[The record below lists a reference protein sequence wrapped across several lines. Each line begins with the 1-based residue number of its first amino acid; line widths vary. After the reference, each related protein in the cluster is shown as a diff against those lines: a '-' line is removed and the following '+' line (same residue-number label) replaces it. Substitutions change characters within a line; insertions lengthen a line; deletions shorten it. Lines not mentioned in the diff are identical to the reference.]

1 MLRNY
6 ITIAFRNLIKHKIF
20 SLINIFGLSIGIT
33 CCVLLS
39 LYIQDE
45 FAYETH
51 FDRYKDI
58 YRLTSTIAAERGSEK
73 MPRTSPP
80 IVMTLAREL
89 PEIESATRVV
99 SPPEVEQHLL
109 RIGDKTFYEKTGY
122 LVDSTFFDLFS
133 YSFREGDRRSALDA
147 KSSVVLSDALAT
159 KIFRDQSALDQLII
173 INSGQTTDT
182 FRVTGVLKPHLGKS
196 QLDADFYMNMNSK
209 GWGEYI
215 NSVTTWGGQ
224 NFIYSFIKLKPGAS
238 VAGVQQKFQALLD
251 KYGAKDLKEMGIKKT
266 MGLQSLQDIHL
277 YSVREFVGT
286 LSGYGFSDL
295 GTSGNITYVYV
306 LGFICLFILLIAC
319 INFMNLTTAKASQ
332 RAGEVGVR
340 KSLGAHRGNLIGQ
353 FLGESMTIV
362 LVAMLL
368 SLGLVQVVL
377 PIFNQFTQK
386 ELSVNT
392 ENMGY
397 LAAALL
403 AISLFTGVVAG
414 SYPAFFL
421 SSFQPAKVLKDKRLS
436 GNSSNW
442 LRKGLVVFQFM
453 ITITLISS
461 IIIIQKQMNFVQN
474 KSLGFNPDYTIMLP
488 LRTVEARTNYV
499 RLKTRIKELTG
510 VREVSGSTAP
520 PSMPTMR
527 DIPLYTQ
534 GSNMENAQLH
544 FNVNVDENYFKLL
557 DIKFIAGHD
566 LTFEKDTFSFE
577 SPMIHPI
584 LVNRESLHKTG
595 IPLET
600 AAGTH
605 LFIDYQGKHLDFE
618 IKGVV
623 EDFHQFSLHQRVTPI
638 MFFIP
643 QRRNDFA
650 QLCASVEARDYKN
663 VLANMERAWKE
674 IVPNTPFEHGLLSDS
689 VKRQYEADE
698 RTLSIISTF
707 TLIAI
712 LISCLGLYGLS
723 IYVAE
728 RRVKE
733 IGIRKVLGASVAGI
747 VGMLSR
753 DFIILV
759 GIAFLIS
766 VPLGYYAMNQW
777 LEGFAYKTE
786 LDGTVFL
793 LAGLGSFG
801 IAWFTV
807 GFESMKAAMGNP
819 VDSLRNE

>member
-1 MLRNY
+1 MLQNY
-6 ITIAFRNLIKHKIF
+6 LKIAFRNLRKHKIF

-39 LYIQDE
+39 LYIKDE

-51 FDRYKDI
+51 FERYKDI
-58 YRLTSTIAAERGSEK
+58 YRVTTTFITEHASEK

-99 SPPEVEQHLL
+99 SAPEVEQHLI

-122 LVDSTFFDLFS
+122 LVDSTFFDVFS
-133 YSFREGDRRSALDA
+133 YAFREGDRQTALDA
-147 KSSVVLSDALAT
+147 KSTVVLSDALAT
-159 KIFRDQSALDQLII
+159 KVFRNQSALDQLII
-173 INSGQTTDT
+173 INSGQATDT
-182 FRVTGVLKPHLGKS
+182 FRVTGVLKPYVGKS

-224 NFIYSFIKLKPGAS
+224 NFIYSYIKVKPGTS
-238 VAGVQQKFQALLD
+238 VVGLQQKFPALMD
-251 KYGAKDLKEMGIKKT
+251 KYGAKDLKEMGVKKT
-266 MGLQSLQDIHL
+266 MGLQALKDIHL
-277 YSVREFVGT
+277 YSASEFVGT
-286 LSGYGFSDL
+286 ISGYGFSDI
-295 GTSGNITYVYV
+295 GTSGNIIYVYV
-306 LGFICLFILLIAC
+306 LGSICFFILLIAC

-340 KSLGAHRGNLIGQ
+340 KSLGAQRGNLIGQ

-362 LVAMLL
+362 VVAMVV

-377 PIFNQFTQK
+377 PVFNQFTQK
-386 ELSVNT
+386 QLSINS

-397 LAAALL
+397 VAAALL
-403 AISLFTGVVAG
+403 AISLLTGFVAG

-436 GNSSNW
+436 GSSSNW
-442 LRKGLVVFQFM
+442 LGKGLVVFQFM
-453 ITITLISS
+453 ISITMISA

-474 KSLGFNPDYTIMLP
+474 QSLGFNPEYKIMLP
-488 LRTVEARTNYV
+488 LRTEEAKKNYV
-499 RLKTRIKELTG
+499 ELKTRLKQLTG
-510 VREVSGSTAP
+510 VKEVSASTAL
-520 PSMPTMR
+520 PSMPMMR
-527 DIPLYTQ
+527 DIPLYTK
-534 GSNMENAQLH
+534 GSNMENAELH

-566 LTFEKDTFSFE
+566 LVFEKDTFDFS
-577 SPMIHPI
+577 SATSHPI
-584 LVNRESLHKTG
+584 LVNRESLRKTG
-595 IPLET
+595 IPLEE
-600 AAGTH
+600 AVGTH
-605 LFIDYQGKHLDFE
+605 LFLEWQGKHLDFE

-623 EDFHQFSLHQRVTPI
+623 EDFHQFSLHQKMTPL

-643 QRRNDFA
+643 KKRSDFS

-663 VLANMERAWKE
+663 VLANMEKAWKE
-674 IVPNTPFEHGLLSDS
+674 IIPNTPFENTLLSDN
-689 VKRQYEADE
+689 VKRQYEADQ
-698 RTLSIISTF
+698 RILSIISTF

-733 IGIRKVLGASVAGI
+733 IGIRKVMGASVTGI
-747 VGMLSR
+747 VGMLSK

-759 GIAFLIS
+759 GIAFVIS

-786 LDGTVFL
+786 LDVTVFL
-793 LAGLGSFG
+793 LAGLGAFG
-801 IAWFTV
+801 IAWLTV

>member
-6 ITIAFRNLIKHKIF
+6 VTIACRNLIKHKIF

-109 RIGDKTFYEKTGY
+109 RIGDKTFYDKTGY
-122 LVDSTFFDLFS
+122 LVDSTSFDLFS

-251 KYGAKDLKEMGIKKT
+251 KYGAKDLKEMGIKNT

-306 LGFICLFILLIAC
+306 LGLICLFILLIAC

-403 AISLFTGVVAG
+403 AISLLTGVVAATE
-414 SYPAFFL
+414 PTFFL
-421 SSFQPAKVLKDKRLS
+421 SSLPPPKGPKHKRQTA
-436 GNSSNW
+436 SS
-442 LRKGLVVFQFM
+442 
-453 ITITLISS
+453 
-461 IIIIQKQMNFVQN
+461 
-474 KSLGFNPDYTIMLP
+474 
-488 LRTVEARTNYV
+488 
-499 RLKTRIKELTG
+499 
-510 VREVSGSTAP
+510 P
-520 PSMPTMR
+520 PS
-527 DIPLYTQ
+527 
-534 GSNMENAQLH
+534 
-544 FNVNVDENYFKLL
+544 
-557 DIKFIAGHD
+557 
-566 LTFEKDTFSFE
+566 
-577 SPMIHPI
+577 
-584 LVNRESLHKTG
+584 
-595 IPLET
+595 
-600 AAGTH
+600 
-605 LFIDYQGKHLDFE
+605 
-618 IKGVV
+618 
-623 EDFHQFSLHQRVTPI
+623 
-638 MFFIP
+638 
-643 QRRNDFA
+643 
-650 QLCASVEARDYKN
+650 
-663 VLANMERAWKE
+663 
-674 IVPNTPFEHGLLSDS
+674 
-689 VKRQYEADE
+689 
-698 RTLSIISTF
+698 
-707 TLIAI
+707 
-712 LISCLGLYGLS
+712 
-723 IYVAE
+723 
-728 RRVKE
+728 
-733 IGIRKVLGASVAGI
+733 
-747 VGMLSR
+747 
-753 DFIILV
+753 
-759 GIAFLIS
+759 
-766 VPLGYYAMNQW
+766 
-777 LEGFAYKTE
+777 
-786 LDGTVFL
+786 
-793 LAGLGSFG
+793 
-801 IAWFTV
+801 
-807 GFESMKAAMGNP
+807 
-819 VDSLRNE
+819 